1 MNRKFFIS
9 LSVYFSMIVF
19 SFFTLQ
25 ADESKILG
33 LWVLN
38 DELTEELKP
47 KPRKSRSM
55 GGFGGVTV
63 AAGGIG
69 IPLPGG
75 GMGGPAAAAA
85 SLKFPTVLECEGFEL
100 GKKDDKVTLSCE
112 DGSRRDFYIG
122 NKHGRKTS
130 LTSKTLRESYS
141 STSRTVKHAFK
152 LDRDDNLIVT
162 VRIKAKGGEEQVY
175 VRAFSKEVK
184 DENVTEIPITEER
197 IP

>member
-1 MNRKFFIS
+1 MFRKYFIS
-9 LSVYFSMIVF
+9 ASVYISLIVF
-19 SFFTLQ
+19 PFFMLQ

-33 LWVLN
+33 SWVLN
-38 DELTEELKP
+38 DDLTAELKP

-55 GGFGGVTV
+55 GGFGGVSV

-75 GMGGPAAAAA
+75 GTGGPTAAAA

-100 GKKDDKVTLSCE
+100 SKKDDKVTLNCE

-152 LDRDDNLIVT
+152 LDKNDNLIVT
-162 VRIKAKGGEEQVY
+162 VRIKAKGGEEQIY
-175 VRAFSKEVK
+175 VRAFSKEVE
-184 DENVTEIPITEER
+184 DNAVEEMPVSEER

>member
-1 MNRKFFIS
+1 MTRKLLIS
-9 LSVYFSMIVF
+9 AAVFAFLFVCSVG
-19 SFFTLQ
+19 TLQ

-33 LWVLN
+33 SWILN
-38 DELTEELKP
+38 DELTAELKP

-55 GGFGGVTV
+55 GGFGGVSI

-75 GMGGPAAAAA
+75 VGGPAAAAS
-85 SLKFPTVLECEGFEL
+85 SLKFPTVLDCEGFEL
-100 GKKDDKVTLSCE
+100 SKEDDKVTLSCE
-112 DGSRRDFYIG
+112 DGSNRDFYIG
-122 NKHGRKTS
+122 KKHGRKTS

-152 LDRDDNLIVT
+152 LDKNDNLIVT
-162 VRIKAKGGEEQVY
+162 VRIKAKGGEEQVH
-175 VRAFSKEVK
+175 VRAFSQEVE
-184 DENVTEIPITEER
+184 DENVIETPVSEER

>member
-9 LSVYFSMIVF
+9 ISVYFALIVF
-19 SFFTLQ
+19 SFVSLQ

-33 LWVLN
+33 SWLLN
-38 DELTEELKP
+38 DELTAELKP

-55 GGFGGVTV
+55 GGFGGVSI

-69 IPLPGG
+69 IPMPGG
-75 GMGGPAAAAA
+75 VGGPAAAAA
-85 SLKFPTVLECEGFEL
+85 SLKFPTVLECEEFEL
-100 GKKDDKVTLSCE
+100 SKKDNKVTLSCE

-130 LTSKTLRESYS
+130 LTAKTLRESYS
-141 STSRTVKHAFK
+141 STSRTVKHSFK
-152 LDRDDNLIVT
+152 LDRNDNLIVK
-162 VRIKAKGGEEQVY
+162 VRIRAKGGEEQVY

-184 DENVTEIPITEER
+184 DENVKEMPITEER